1 MPLLCFFA
9 LGKVCCIVQDGS
21 QSLKRPGTQSMKAT
35 TAFFSLLFQIFQM
48 TLKLRRQRQTG
59 NRLLMGND
67 KQLFQNLM
75 CYYEENKQLIILS
88 HAILGAS

>member
-1 MPLLCFFA
+1 
-9 LGKVCCIVQDGS
+9 
-21 QSLKRPGTQSMKAT
+21 
-35 TAFFSLLFQIFQM
+35 
-48 TLKLRRQRQTG
+48 
-59 NRLLMGND
+59 MGND